1 MRISKEDIE
10 KILSIFYNFKD
21 RFPFLENFLTYVKD
35 LIASIGQN
43 ERTIVA
49 RVKLRIANE
58 IEKISSKDNITQE
71 DKIKIRAME
80 EVMQIIKEEES
91 KKDMSAIFE

>member
-10 KILSIFYNFKD
+10 KILNILYNFKD
-21 RFPFLENFLTYVKD
+21 RFPFLENIFTYVKD
-35 LIASIGQN
+35 LIASVGQN

-58 IEKISSKDNITQE
+58 IEKISSKDQITQE
-71 DKIKIRAME
+71 DKIKIETME
-80 EVMQIIKEEES
+80 EIMQIIKEEES
-91 KKDMSAIFE
+91 KRDISDIFE